1 MSIAVTI
8 VILIFFSGIAG
19 GITVWVLTTKP
30 CIGTIHIE
38 PDTEN
43 SGEKYV
49 FSFDNFDSARN
60 SKYVKMRIEDH
71 TR

>member
-8 VILIFFSGIAG
+8 AILILISWIFG
-19 GITVWVLTTKP
+19 GISVWVITTKP

-43 SGEKYV
+43 SGEKYI
-49 FSFDNFDSARN
+49 FTFDDFDSARN

>member
-1 MSIAVTI
+1 MTVAAIIFISVMCCLSGSI
-8 VILIFFSGIAG
+8 F
-19 GITVWVLTTKP
+19 TVVLTTKP

-49 FSFDNFDSARN
+49 FSFDDFDSARN